1 MSRIIQIFFIFCAFN
16 LSAQKSNVVLSFP
29 NSVVLYEG
37 YSSVLKVGFTEKRIK
52 KFNLECEGCDT
63 LYQRSENDLTEF
75 VIAPA
80 DTDKIVLKLKDR
92 KKNIIVERFEIKV
105 TKPPVPTLKID
116 NQDSQ
121 EKIKTIPENLHLE
134 NSPNIPITSGYVI
147 MSWTIKIQENIYTG
161 FSSKVTEEVKNRI
174 RQQKKGTIIIEIIY
188 RDVYGKQKM
197 KDIFEFEI

>member
-1 MSRIIQIFFIFCAFN
+1 MSRIYQIFYIFCAFN
-16 LSAQKSNVVLSFP
+16 LTAQKSNVVLIFP

-75 VIAPA
+75 VITPA

-92 KKNIIVERFEIKV
+92 KKNVIVERLEIKV

-161 FSSKVTEEVKNRI
+161 FSSKLTEEVKNII
-174 RQQKKGTIIIEIIY
+174 RLQKKGTIIIEIIY